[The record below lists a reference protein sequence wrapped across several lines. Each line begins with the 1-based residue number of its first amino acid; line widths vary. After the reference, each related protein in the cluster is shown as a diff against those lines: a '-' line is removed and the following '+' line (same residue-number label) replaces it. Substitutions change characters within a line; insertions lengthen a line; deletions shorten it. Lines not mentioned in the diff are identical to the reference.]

1 MTEAMERAVLDR
13 GARVRGQVHLEDMLA
28 ASTADVDREVA
39 DAIGR
44 LAAAAIE
51 ISAVIGDG
59 ALMGPLDAE
68 FDGPPHRE
76 QQCALDVWADRV
88 FTHALRSAPVAV
100 LGSEEHADAIALNEG
115 APLAVTL
122 DPLEGA
128 ANIDANVAMGSVF
141 SILPTSAAA
150 NGTADGALLQ
160 AGTMQL
166 AAGFVIYGPQ
176 TCLVLT
182 WRRGTH
188 IFTLDRRVSRFV
200 LTERD
205 VRIPDH
211 RPEYAIDAANYRHWD
226 EAIRTYVDDLVAG
239 VDGPRG
245 MDFSMR
251 WTASLVAE
259 AFRILQRGGIF
270 LYPADRRMGFGQGRL
285 RLVYEAQPLAL
296 VLEQAGGGAVDG
308 FNRILDLVPGHLHQ
322 RTPLIFGSAD
332 KVSRVTRYF
341 LGPPSTSERSP
352 LFGRR
357 GLFYHP

>member
-1 MTEAMERAVLDR
+1 M
-13 GARVRGQVHLEDMLA
+13 RGQVHLEDMLA
-28 ASTADVDREVA
+28 ASTADLDGDVA
-39 DAIGR
+39 ETIRRIAE
-44 LAAAAIE
+44 AAIE
-51 ISAVIGDG
+51 IAAVIGDG
-59 ALMGPLDAE
+59 PLLGPLDAE
-68 FDGPPHRE
+68 LQGPPHRD

-88 FTHALRSAPVAV
+88 FTRALRSAPVAV
-100 LGSEEHADAIALNEG
+100 LGSEEHEDAVALNEG

-128 ANIDANVAMGSVF
+128 SNIDANVAMGSVF
-141 SILPTSAAA
+141 SILPTGAAA
-150 NGTADGALLQ
+150 NGTAGGALLQ
-160 AGTMQL
+160 AGTEQL

-176 TCLVLT
+176 TCIALT

-188 IFTLDRRVSRFV
+188 IFTLDRRISRFV

-205 VRIPDH
+205 VQIPDH
-211 RPEYAIDAANYRHWD
+211 RPEYAIDASNYRHWD
-226 EAIRTYVDDLVAG
+226 EAIRAYVDDLVAG

-259 AFRILQRGGIF
+259 AFRILRRGGIF

-285 RLVYEAQPLAL
+285 RLLYEAQPLAL
-296 VLEQAGGGAVDG
+296 VLEQAGGGAIDG

-332 KVSRVTRYF
+332 KVAGVARYF
-341 LGPPSTSERSP
+341 QGPPSTSERSP